1 MDLFKF
7 VQLRIPPTCPLP
19 PCSHPGPH
27 HARIPETCSLDL
39 TIQRNP
45 GSGWKA
51 GGGGEGQP
59 QIRGKYLLFKQ
70 KMKEFGQRGGGEP
83 YHPLG
88 SANDSVI
95 IAHLIYPNRPVSI
108 SK

>member
-1 MDLFKF
+1 M
-7 VQLRIPPTCPLP
+7 PPPHMLP
-19 PCSHPGPH
+19 PRTSPCKVPRNLFTLPH
-27 HARIPETCSLDL
+27 NTEKSWVWVE
-39 TIQRNP
+39 
-45 GSGWKA
+45 SGREGK
-51 GGGGEGQP
+51 GQP

-70 KMKEFGQRGGGEP
+70 KMKEFGPRGGGEP

-88 SANDSVI
+88 SANNSVI

>member
-1 MDLFKF
+1 M
-7 VQLRIPPTCPLP
+7 PLP
-19 PCSHPGPH
+19 P
-27 HARIPETCSLDL
+27 HAPTYDL
-39 TIQRNP
+39 TMQ
-45 GSGWKA
+45 GSPKPVHLTSQYREILGLGGKR
-51 GGGGEGQP
+51 GGGGKGQP

-70 KMKEFGQRGGGEP
+70 TMKEFGPRGGREP